1 MITATPKMSP
11 TFEHW
16 TELQNLDEILA
27 RSRARYKNSSRSKS
41 LPAKKITSQN
51 NKSRCVRNRGPK
63 MPPGKMDAEL
73 KHAVQNHVIHPTWD
87 NDLGPY
93 VEHELPATDNDA
105 EYEILEGI
113 KRRSGRFSTDLY
125 HIIVQNTVSHNAAS
139 ILNLE
144 KDSPNPATDE
154 DCYSPGQS
162 QIRQFHKLNS
172 FLGIDDG
179 YPPSRLAEYP
189 QHEVAREASGD
200 CEMFDLELDEPK
212 SQHHIST
219 ASLGLEYTGVSNVS
233 DPSDISGDIPQILRP
248 GTPLPIEL
256 VSGKPMS
263 QAVIFEEA
271 ETLSPPDNPPNE
283 LFIPFHESPRI
294 LWSQSSRQQ
303 SKLRGYIANIR
314 ERHST
319 HYKTFKKAESR
330 PNLVLEYPK
339 EITLTIA
346 TPTSLPVESPSQ
358 FVDQRLLMPPPR
370 LYKKKQRQQKL
381 IADATNVKEL
391 RVRRLSHMDISDE
404 EFAARRDSIMQKVI
418 VVFSD

>member
-1 MITATPKMSP
+1 
-11 TFEHW
+11 
-16 TELQNLDEILA
+16 
-27 RSRARYKNSSRSKS
+27 
-41 LPAKKITSQN
+41 
-51 NKSRCVRNRGPK
+51 

-73 KHAVQNHVIHPTWD
+73 KCAVQNHVIHPTWD

-93 VEHELPATDNDA
+93 VEHEIPATDNDA
-105 EYEILEGI
+105 EYEILEGR
-113 KRRSGRFSTDLY
+113 KPKSGKFSTDLY
-125 HIIVQNTVSHNAAS
+125 HIIVQNTVSQNAAS

-144 KDSPNPATDE
+144 KDSLNPATDE
-154 DCYSPGQS
+154 ECFSPSQS
-162 QIRQFHKLNS
+162 QIMQFHKLNS
-172 FLGIDDG
+172 FLGINDDC
-179 YPPSRLAEYP
+179 PPSRLAEYP
-189 QHEVAREASGD
+189 QREAAREASGD
-200 CEMFDLELDEPK
+200 CEMFDFELDEPK

-233 DPSDISGDIPQILRP
+233 DPSEISGDIPQILRP

-256 VSGKPMS
+256 VNGKPMS
-263 QAVIFEEA
+263 QAVTFEEA

-294 LWSQSSRQQ
+294 LWSQSSRQH

-314 ERHST
+314 ERHSIPYRT
-319 HYKTFKKAESR
+319 YKKPERR

-339 EITLTIA
+339 EITLTIP

-370 LYKKKQRQQKL
+370 LYKRRQRQQKL

-391 RVRRLSHMDISDE
+391 RVRRLSHMNISDE